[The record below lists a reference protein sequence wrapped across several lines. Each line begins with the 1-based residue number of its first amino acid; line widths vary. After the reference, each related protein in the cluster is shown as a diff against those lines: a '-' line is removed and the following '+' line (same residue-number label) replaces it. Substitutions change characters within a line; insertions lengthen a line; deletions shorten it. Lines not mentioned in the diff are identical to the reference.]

1 MRGLAGHAERASP
14 ILRDTRGE
22 TRSRTSRSERHQ
34 IHMTFID
41 RIADARDIADVFD
54 LVNEFIVGLHHVHQ
68 LQEIPVALRP
78 GRVATADDL
87 AFWLNLL
94 SEEIRQRDAVGD
106 EIPDVMFALHAV
118 LETALQRLRS
128 DWYH

>member
-1 MRGLAGHAERASP
+1 
-14 ILRDTRGE
+14 
-22 TRSRTSRSERHQ
+22 
-34 IHMTFID
+34 MTFID

-94 SEEIRQRDAVGD
+94 SEEIRQRDAIGD

>member
-1 MRGLAGHAERASP
+1 
-14 ILRDTRGE
+14 
-22 TRSRTSRSERHQ
+22 
-34 IHMTFID
+34 MTFID

-94 SEEIRQRDAVGD
+94 SEDKAERCDRRRN
-106 EIPDVMFALHAV
+106 PRCDV
-118 LETALQRLRS
+118 RLARGTGNGAAEAS
-128 DWYH
+128 Q

>member
-1 MRGLAGHAERASP
+1 MAEVMA
-14 ILRDTRGE
+14 TRTYLE
-22 TRSRTSRSERHQ
+22 MTDRS
-34 IHMTFID
+34 
-41 RIADARDIADVFD
+41 
-54 LVNEFIVGLHHVHQ
+54 
-68 LQEIPVALRP
+68 ALRP